1 MLEIAKSNSKTSNN
15 SIKLAA
21 AMLAINIAKL
31 VATTLAILVIAT
43 LFKLTTL
50 AILVIA
56 APFKRNSYKAIR
68 GRAVSSA
75 S

>member
-31 VATTLAILVIAT
+31 VATTLAILVIAI
-43 LFKLTTL
+43 LLKLTTL
-50 AILVIA
+50 VIFVIV
-56 APFKRNSYKAIR
+56 APLKRGACKVAR
-68 GRAVSSA
+68 GRAA
-75 S
+75 SGAS

>member
-15 SIKLAA
+15 SIKLAV

-31 VATTLAILVIAT
+31 VATALAIPIAAT
-43 LFKLTTL
+43 PPKLTTTTPL
-50 AILVIA
+50 
-56 APFKRNSYKAIR
+56 KRSAYKATGSR
-68 GRAVSSA
+68 VASST